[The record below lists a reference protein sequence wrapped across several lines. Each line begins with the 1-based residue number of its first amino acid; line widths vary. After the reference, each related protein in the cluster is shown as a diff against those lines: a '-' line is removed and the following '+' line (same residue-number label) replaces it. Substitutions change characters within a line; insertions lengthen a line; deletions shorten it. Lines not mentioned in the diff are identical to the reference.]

1 MPRQVDPP
9 LAGRLAAVEEL
20 VAAAAAEVAARVEP
34 PRYGSGGVGQGPA
47 ALVARMGSFTAD
59 GVAAAL
65 AFIRSN
71 SEDALA
77 AMAAGTRAQRDT
89 EVEAALTRQ
98 RAAAAE
104 AAGGAAGRRAAL
116 MRWWRGVTRE
126 EGAHVGAHAAGAA
139 GGGVRLPRHSEAPLA
154 AADPV

>member
-1 MPRQVDPP
+1 
-9 LAGRLAAVEEL
+9 
-20 VAAAAAEVAARVEP
+20 
-34 PRYGSGGVGQGPA
+34 
-47 ALVARMGSFTAD
+47 MGSFTAD

-116 MRWWRGVTRE
+116 MRWWRGVTGD
-126 EGAHVGAHAAGAA
+126 EGAHAHAHAAGAA